1 MRTIYWDDGIVIT
14 IDQSLL
20 PQKLVYLKLK
30 ECKEVAKIIKEM
42 KVRGAP
48 LIGVTA
54 AFGLALTAHHSKAKS
69 REELIKE
76 LEASAG
82 LLKST
87 RPTAVNLF
95 WAVDRMLRT
104 ARATEGSVGHVSNV
118 VVEEAIR
125 MAEEDVEINKAI
137 GRNGAKLLDDG
148 DTVLTHCNAGAL
160 ATVGYGTAL
169 GVVRAAVDDGKKI
182 SVIATETRPKQ
193 QGARLTTFEL
203 KRDGIP
209 VTLICD
215 TMVGHAMRGGLVDK
229 VVVGADRILK
239 TGHVINKIGT
249 YQLAVLA
256 KTHNIPFYSAA
267 PTSTFDLKTEV
278 KDVVIEERA
287 QDEVLKIFGRSIAA
301 RGVKALNPAF
311 DITPPEYVSL
321 IICEKGCMSPEEVA
335 NMVS

>member
-1 MRTIYWDDGIVIT
+1 MRTINWDDGVVVT
-14 IDQSLL
+14 IDQTSL
-20 PQKLVYLKLK
+20 PQNLVYLRLK
-30 ECKEVAKIIKEM
+30 DCKEVAKIIKGM

-54 AFGLALTAHHSKAKS
+54 AFGLALTAHHSRAKS
-69 REELIKE
+69 KEGMIKE
-76 LEASAG
+76 LEASAK

-95 WAVDRMLRT
+95 WAIDRVLRI
-104 ARATEGSVGHVSNV
+104 AHVIKGPVGHVSNAV
-118 VVEEAIR
+118 VKEAIE
-125 MAEEDVEINKAI
+125 MAEEDVEINKAM

-148 DTVLTHCNAGAL
+148 DTVLTHCNAGSL

-169 GVVRAAVDDGKKI
+169 GVIRAAIEDGKKI
-182 SVIATETRPKQ
+182 SVIATETRPRQ

-203 KRDGIP
+203 ERDGIP

-215 TMVGHAMRGGLVDK
+215 TMVGHVMQKGLVDK

-256 KTHNIPFYSAA
+256 KTHDIPFYSAA

-287 QDEVLKIFGRSIAA
+287 QDEVLKIFGKSIAA
-301 RGVKALNPAF
+301 RGVKAINPAF

-321 IICEKGCMSPEEVA
+321 IICEKGCVRPEEVA
-335 NMVS
+335 NVV

>member
-1 MRTIYWDDGIVIT
+1 MRTIYWDDGVVVT
-14 IDQSLL
+14 IDQSRL
-20 PQKLVYLKLK
+20 PQRLVYLRLK
-30 ECKEVAKIIKEM
+30 DCKEVAKIIKEM

-54 AFGLALTAHHSKAKS
+54 AFGLALTAYHSKARSK
-69 REELIKE
+69 EELIDE
-76 LEASAG
+76 LESSAR
-82 LLKST
+82 LLRST

-95 WAVDRMLRT
+95 WAIDRLLRVAHKARGPVDQVS
-104 ARATEGSVGHVSNV
+104 RAV
-118 VVEEAIR
+118 VVEALK
-125 MAEEDVEINKAI
+125 MADEDVEVNKAI

-148 DTVLTHCNAGAL
+148 DTVLTHCNAGSL

-169 GVVRAAVDDGKKI
+169 GVIRAAVEEGKRI
-182 SVIATETRPKQ
+182 TVIATETRPKQ

-215 TMVGHAMRGGLVDK
+215 TMVGYVMQRGLVDK
-229 VVVGADRILK
+229 VVVGADRILR

-249 YQLAVLA
+249 YQIAVLA

-267 PTSTFDLKTEV
+267 PTSTLDLKTEV
-278 KDVVIEERA
+278 KDVVIEQRD
-287 QDEVLKIFGRSIAA
+287 QDEVLKIFGRRIAA
-301 RGVKALNPAF
+301 RGVRALNPAF

-321 IICEKGCMSPEEVA
+321 IICEKGCIRPSELASIMG
-335 NMVS
+335 

>member
-1 MRTIYWDDGIVIT
+1 MRTIYWDDGIVVT
-14 IDQSLL
+14 IDQSRL
-20 PQKLVYLKLK
+20 PQKLVHLRLKD
-30 ECKEVAKIIKEM
+30 CKEVAKIIKEM

-54 AFGLALTAHHSKAKS
+54 GFGLALTAYNSKARS

-76 LEASAG
+76 LEASTG
-82 LLKST
+82 LLRST

-95 WAVDRMLRT
+95 WAVDRVLRT
-104 ARATEGSVGHVSNV
+104 AHVTKGPVGHVSNA
-118 VVEEAIR
+118 VVEEAIK

-148 DTVLTHCNAGAL
+148 DAVLTHCNAGSL

-169 GVVRAAVDDGKKI
+169 GVVRAAVEEGKKI

-203 KRDGIP
+203 ERDGIP

-215 TMVGHAMRGGLVDK
+215 TMVGHVMQKELVDK

-249 YQLAVLA
+249 YQIAVLA

-287 QDEVLKIFGRSIAA
+287 QDEVLKIFGKSIAA

-321 IICEKGCMSPEEVA
+321 IICEKGCVVPEEAA
-335 NMVS
+335 NVV